1 MQTCN
6 TVMQPSLSHTQKY
19 HSFNAHPLLLN
30 RKREKTA
37 GSLRLIF
44 KWFRWIPAHALHTE
58 EKLRISQRTWP
69 ADPVASTPL
78 SIPQHPHT
86 HPPTHPTTASLNP
99 TLPSYT
105 KPGLHPNTSAFMP
118 YSFSITW
125 TSQVSLSVS
134 HSSDSRINVNPDK
147 QRGFSSGW

>member
-1 MQTCN
+1 
-6 TVMQPSLSHTQKY
+6 MQPSLSHTQKY

-86 HPPTHPTTASLNP
+86 HPPTPPPHHRISQPNP
-99 TLPSYT
+99 AF
-105 KPGLHPNTSAFMP
+105 LHKAWSAPKHFCLHALFIFHNMNITSK
-118 YSFSITW
+118 
-125 TSQVSLSVS
+125 SVCQ
-134 HSSDSRINVNPDK
+134 PLF
-147 QRGFSSGW
+147 GF